1 MSSLS
6 DFDPPSLSSMT
17 KSIGI
22 FPFKQLIYRWQ
33 KLSHNSCTYIMTEVK
48 EEKKKK
54 KEEKGKREEKGRKYN
69 QEYISK
75 IDKCNQ
81 SPPFT
86 PVTSKV
92 LNRGNTLQ
100 LSPRDLSTHPELG
113 ITFFSRKIEI
123 SQKIDSDKMIHRLQ
137 HIQHPC

>member
-1 MSSLS
+1 M
-6 DFDPPSLSSMT
+6 
-17 KSIGI
+17 
-22 FPFKQLIYRWQ
+22 
-33 KLSHNSCTYIMTEVK
+33 SHNSCTYIMTEVK
-48 EEKKKK
+48 KDKQTNK
-54 KEEKGKREEKGRKYN
+54 KELRKQPQTTKHQNTTEERKKERRGRGGIIKKRGMREGRKYN

-100 LSPRDLSTHPELG
+100 LSPRDL
-113 ITFFSRKIEI
+113 
-123 SQKIDSDKMIHRLQ
+123 
-137 HIQHPC
+137 

>member
-48 EEKKKK
+48 KKGGGGGKEKKK
-54 KEEKGKREEKGRKYN
+54 EEKGRKYN
-69 QEYISK
+69 QEYVSK

-86 PVTSKV
+86 SVTSKV

-100 LSPRDLSTHPELG
+100 LFPRDL
-113 ITFFSRKIEI
+113 
-123 SQKIDSDKMIHRLQ
+123 
-137 HIQHPC
+137 

>member
-1 MSSLS
+1 MGGG
-6 DFDPPSLSSMT
+6 
-17 KSIGI
+17 KR
-22 FPFKQLIYRWQ
+22 KR
-33 KLSHNSCTYIMTEVK
+33 
-48 EEKKKK
+48 K
-54 KEEKGKREEKGRKYN
+54 KEGGGEGRKYN
-69 QEYISK
+69 QECISK

-86 PVTSKV
+86 PVTSEV

-100 LSPRDLSTHPELG
+100 LSPRDLPTHPELG